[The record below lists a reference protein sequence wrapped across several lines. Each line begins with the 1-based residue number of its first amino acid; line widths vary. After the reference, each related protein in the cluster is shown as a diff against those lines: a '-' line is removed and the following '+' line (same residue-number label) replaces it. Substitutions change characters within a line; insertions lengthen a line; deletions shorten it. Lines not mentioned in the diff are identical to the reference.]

1 MQGEREREGVR
12 RRRVVSKHTG
22 SHFSSQGSF
31 FTMKFFSLS
40 FFFFPDA
47 VFQRVFFLSSP
58 PSTIRDSTYLVFFP
72 LARSPSPR
80 FSSSPSYKIW
90 MAPVLGELRG
100 SLWQRAVLCLCRD
113 SVCACT

>member
-40 FFFFPDA
+40 FFSFPIA
-47 VFQRVFFLSSP
+47 VFQRLFFVSSLP
-58 PSTIRDSTYLVFFP
+58 PSIRDSTYLVFTP
-72 LARSPSPR
+72 PR
-80 FSSSPSYKIW
+80 LLS
-90 MAPVLGELRG
+90 
-100 SLWQRAVLCLCRD
+100 
-113 SVCACT
+113 